1 MDKSTLDSLRGML
14 RSEEI
19 RAEMVE
25 EMCEKW
31 KRDIQENLE
40 SKERERK
47 AQQAQID
54 SLPVQKETLAE
65 TKKNVQV
72 SVHSARV
79 ALVSAVIAVVAL
91 VCQIVFFLLL
101 R

>member
-1 MDKSTLDSLRGML
+1 MNIFGIPEDAIAMVRNEESAREAMNESIRQDIHERHERNRLEKDSH
-14 RSEEI
+14 
-19 RAEMVE
+19 
-25 EMCEKW
+25 
-31 KRDIQENLE
+31 
-40 SKERERK
+40 
-47 AQQAQID
+47 QAQID

-72 SVHSARV
+72 AVHSARV